1 MKLSKHVS
9 SLLMAGVLVA
19 SASHAGATSLDRVST
34 DQLVAEAE
42 LIVQGV
48 VKAVEYRNSDVA
60 SGEHVALPHT
70 FVTFGIER
78 AFKGSAQGGS
88 SITLRFQGGPD
99 GQGKALMIPGVPMF
113 DVGDRDILF
122 IRGNGTQIAPLVG
135 WEQGRYRIVQ
145 GMVYSDAGEE
155 VWLTGRAKVALG
167 KQHALKEVVT
177 HDLAGTVMEFG
188 LEGEKR
194 NWTPP
199 SGAKRLDA
207 AGFASFIDNKVKKL
221 PSSLG
226 SAAEVPEPSVYIQDK
241 FYVEAPKPAAPPSL
255 SRAAEASGTSGEPD
269 SYEEEMLRQNGGNPV
284 LDAPSH

>member
-1 MKLSKHVS
+1 MLR
-9 SLLMAGVLVA
+9 LAAIL
-19 SASHAGATSLDRVST
+19 
-34 DQLVAEAE
+34 
-42 LIVQGV
+42 
-48 VKAVEYRNSDVA
+48 
-60 SGEHVALPHT
+60 T

-78 AFKGSAQGGS
+78 AFKGSAQSGS

-99 GQGKALMIPGVPMF
+99 GQGKAMMIPGVPMF

-155 VWLTGRAKVALG
+155 VWLTDRAKVALG
-167 KQHALKEVVT
+167 KQHALQEVVT
-177 HDLAGTVMEFG
+177 HDLAETAMEFG
-188 LEGEKR
+188 LEGKKP
-194 NWTPP
+194 NWTPL

-207 AGFASFIDNKVKKL
+207 AGFASFIDNKVKQL
-221 PSSLG
+221 PTSLG

-241 FYVEAPKPAAPPSL
+241 FYVKAPKPAAPPSL
-255 SRAAEASGTSGEPD
+255 STAAEASGTSGELD
-269 SYEEEMLRQNGGNPV
+269 SDEEEMLRQNGGNPV